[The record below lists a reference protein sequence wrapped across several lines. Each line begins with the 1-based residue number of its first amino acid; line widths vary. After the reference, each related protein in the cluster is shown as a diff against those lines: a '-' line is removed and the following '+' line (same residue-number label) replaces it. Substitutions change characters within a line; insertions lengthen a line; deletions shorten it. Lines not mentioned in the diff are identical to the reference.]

1 MQIRFSR
8 ITPRQSRYAAMCRLY
23 QASFPPDERRALP
36 QLRAIAQAEPRF
48 SIVGMSVAAASA
60 PCPGQFAGFASY
72 WHFGTFVYV
81 EHLATQPHLR
91 GQGLGKMLVEH
102 VKAIAGS
109 LPLVLEVEPAVD
121 HVTSR
126 RIAFYQR
133 LGFTLHSRFA
143 YLQPA
148 YSPLK
153 NPLPLWLMTC
163 NLTGPHAAHMLSVM
177 ADTIAQQVYRNH
189 Y

>member
-1 MQIRFSR
+1 MQIQYSR
-8 ITPRQSRYAAMCRLY
+8 ITPHHSRFAAMCRLY

-36 QLRAIAQAEPRF
+36 QLCAIVQGEPRF
-48 SIVGMSVAAASA
+48 SIVGMSVAAASGR
-60 PCPGQFAGFASY
+60 CPGQFAGFASY

-91 GQGLGKMLVEH
+91 GRGLGKMLVEH
-102 VKAIAGS
+102 VKAIAGG

-121 HVTSR
+121 HITSR

-143 YLQPA
+143 YQQPA

-153 NPLPLWLMTC
+153 KPLPLMLMTC
-163 NLTGPHAAHMLSVM
+163 NLAEGHAAHALGVL
-177 ADTIAQQVYRNH
+177 ADTVAQQVYRN
-189 Y
+189 YY